1 MKNSLQSHIWLFHN
15 IHGNEYTNFLYK
27 EVIDQCKS
35 SKRKEGIAAIRHL
48 MLQLIDNTFQRTY
61 FLFLISKKI
70 ILKNTRE
77 QRQHKGYREGNR
89 KKKEKKRKKQKH
101 KKNNK
106 D

>member
-61 FLFLISKKI
+61 FHFE
-70 ILKNTRE
+70 N
-77 QRQHKGYREGNR
+77 N
-89 KKKEKKRKKQKH
+89 EKRDVKSWTNHIKYL
-101 KKNNK
+101 
-106 D
+106 